1 MPGNRVTFRHDASAQ
16 VPGAADL
23 FVQQA
28 PRHLHEGAC
37 ALRVCGEPPRRVPV
51 GSHRLEVDVHRRC
64 AAASHLWGTRRRR
77 RLVHFGWSGDTPSMS
92 SYRDDGAELLLPAA
106 HSAPGAPTPGG
117 HRKPLATGSGPR
129 DLAGQVAVV
138 TGAGNAIGAAT
149 ALALAAQ
156 GVAVVLVARQEAHVH
171 ALAQQVRLAGG
182 RAEVVAADVT
192 DEAQAR
198 FAVDRAA
205 HAFGR
210 VDILVNNAGLALLGP
225 ATDTT
230 DWRGMLGGDVL
241 GMVRTT
247 QAALPSMGTRGIGR
261 IVTISSVT
269 REALELEL
277 FAIPGGGS
285 LDHQMRHHDVM
296 DRVHFTTMGPDMTTP
311 VTSVAAQRCIQPMG
325 WMRPEDIAEAVIFVV
340 RLTDSIFLESLQVR
354 SPAQVA
360 YLDH

>member
-1 MPGNRVTFRHDASAQ
+1 
-16 VPGAADL
+16 
-23 FVQQA
+23 
-28 PRHLHEGAC
+28 
-37 ALRVCGEPPRRVPV
+37 
-51 GSHRLEVDVHRRC
+51 
-64 AAASHLWGTRRRR
+64 
-77 RLVHFGWSGDTPSMS
+77 MS
-92 SYRDDGAELLLPAA
+92 SYRDDGAELLLPAT
-106 HSAPGAPTPGG
+106 HSAPGTPTPGG
-117 HRKPLATGSGPR
+117 RRAPLTTGIGPQDVSGK
-129 DLAGQVAVV
+129 VAVV

-198 FAVDRAA
+198 FAVNRAA

-210 VDILVNNAGLALLGP
+210 IDILVNNAGLTLLGP

-247 QAALPSMGTRGIGR
+247 QAALPFMATWGIGR

-277 FAIPGGGS
+277 SATSGAGDFG
-285 LDHQMRHHDVM
+285 DQMRRHAWRDSV
-296 DRVHFTTMGPDMTTP
+296 RFTTMGPDMTTP
-311 VTSVAAQRCIQPMG
+311 VPCVAARHRTQPMSCL
-325 WMRPEDIAEAVIFVV
+325 RPEAIAQAVSSVV
-340 RLTDSIFLESLQVR
+340 RLTDLISLNSLQLL

-360 YLDH
+360 YLDQQR

>member
-1 MPGNRVTFRHDASAQ
+1 MVAQHNLTFLNASER
-16 VPGAADL
+16 AA
-23 FVQQA
+23 F
-28 PRHLHEGAC
+28 HL
-37 ALRVCGEPPRRVPV
+37 R
-51 GSHRLEVDVHRRC
+51 S
-64 AAASHLWGTRRRR
+64 TRRRR
-77 RLVHFGWSGDTPSMS
+77 RVVDFGWSVHTSSMS
-92 SYRDDGAELLLPAA
+92 SHRDDGADLLPLAT

-117 HRKPLATGSGPR
+117 PR
-129 DLAGQVAVV
+129 NLAGQVAVV

-149 ALALAAQ
+149 ALALAEQ
-156 GVAVVLVARQEAHVH
+156 GVDVVLVARREAHVY

-210 VDILVNNAGLALLGP
+210 IDILVNNAGLTLLGP

-247 QAALPSMGTRGIGR
+247 YAALPSMGARGIGR

-269 REALELEL
+269 SEALELAL
-277 FAIPGGGS
+277 SSIPGAGCLG
-285 LDHQMRHHDVM
+285 HQMRHHDVM
-296 DRVHFTTMGPDMTTP
+296 DSVRFTTMGPDMTTP
-311 VTSVAAQRCIQPMG
+311 VPCLAARHRIQPLSCL
-325 WMRPEDIAEAVIFVV
+325 RPEHIAEAVIFVV
-340 RLTDSIFLESLQVR
+340 RLSDLISLESLQVL
-354 SPAQVA
+354 SPAQMA
-360 YLDH
+360 SLDQSI